1 MGVWV
6 FVQFFRDGE
15 GARVHRLLERSPR
28 AVIRFCIVLL
38 AEDVLAVAYYVR
50 RLIDSADSINCDRIG
65 RFFIGFSLGL
75 VLGIEPLSVPHLPVD
90 LHINIPDDF
99 ELIDVLI

>member
-1 MGVWV
+1 MLNKIAV
-6 FVQFFRDGE
+6 
-15 GARVHRLLERSPR
+15 RSA
-28 AVIRFCIVLL
+28 AVSS
-38 AEDVLAVAYYVR
+38 EKSVAYYVR

-65 RFFIGFSLGL
+65 RFFVGFSLGL
-75 VLGIEPLSVPHLPVD
+75 VLGVEPLSVPHLPVD